1 MHRTQFK
8 FTCRPLGVGEG
19 EGGEGGGVIPGPFP
33 AFSGLFGY
41 IRRDEATRG
50 TGTDIETLD
59 DWNGD
64 LRDWAT
70 RGSNK

>member
-1 MHRTQFK
+1 M
-8 FTCRPLGVGEG
+8 
-19 EGGEGGGVIPGPFP
+19 IPGPFP

-50 TGTDIETLD
+50 TGTGTEIETLD